1 MCGIAQFGTSD
12 SLTQVVYLKCDL
24 KWDLWL
30 SDCAPIRAPSCRHLG
45 SHVAKPEHGVQWNLD
60 VLYWLW
66 PKILAQERGFRR
78 NTNTNAKYSIL
89 RSACKKWHSHPH
101 LWIVAVST
109 LSTATLFQWY
119 QSTCA
124 PTILTQTW
132 PLDLYINDIVLQ
144 VLPQFILLQL
154 FLLEVLHLYFNVL
167 YLQVLPQF
175 LLCPF
180 SACTVVRFNYCFL
193 LNLNCEKCGRIFVK
207 CTGWKCLRRILFE
220 VSHNFHLLVEKFAI
234 VPPTEIVF
242 DQLWEF
248 GPTGLWLWSC
258 VVCCLWCV
266 VFVLLA
272 GSN

>member
-1 MCGIAQFGTSD
+1 M
-12 SLTQVVYLKCDL
+12 
-24 KWDLWL
+24 
-30 SDCAPIRAPSCRHLG
+30 
-45 SHVAKPEHGVQWNLD
+45 
-60 VLYWLW
+60 
-66 PKILAQERGFRR
+66 
-78 NTNTNAKYSIL
+78 
-89 RSACKKWHSHPH
+89 
-101 LWIVAVST
+101 
-109 LSTATLFQWY
+109 
-119 QSTCA
+119 
-124 PTILTQTW
+124 
-132 PLDLYINDIVLQ
+132 
-144 VLPQFILLQL
+144 LPQFLLLQL

-193 LNLNCEKCGRIFVK
+193 LNLNCEKSGRLFVK
-207 CTGWKCLRRILFE
+207 CTGGKCLRRILFE

-266 VFVLLA
+266 VFVLVLLA
-272 GSN
+272 QINPIGRCRSPIQLHAVGGCLKVSNSSSIHERKFNLASLKEDFAPFSQQFLSRSERAG